1 MAADMKSDLAVSTKW
16 ASLIHHCAYRGKNK
30 LSHTKTCSHLF
41 SLSGKCKLNHCP
53 IVQSKYLTFQL
64 DEGNNLI
71 IMIEKTESER
81 ISDNWIETEFN
92 VTDDIEDKIKDTI
105 NKYPVIKDIA
115 ERKFQM
121 LYTLG
126 KEIAESMSELIK
138 DEDLEDD

>member
-1 MAADMKSDLAVSTKW
+1 
-16 ASLIHHCAYRGKNK
+16 
-30 LSHTKTCSHLF
+30 
-41 SLSGKCKLNHCP
+41 
-53 IVQSKYLTFQL
+53 VQSKYLTFQL